1 MYLIV
6 LGALVVAIGV
16 AMVSLPAGVI
26 VLGVELV
33 AAGVYRDLTAPDDDQ
48 PTDGEGTGR

>member
-16 AMVSLPAGVI
+16 AMVSMPAGI
-26 VLGVELV
+26 IAFGVELV
-33 AAGVYRDLTAPDDDQ
+33 AAGAYRDLTAPDD
-48 PTDGEGTGR
+48 GEVPAP